1 MPALSDELNIVGI
14 KTVTFAPNNPK
25 LDKTITG
32 SVLLSDYDT
41 GETLAVLDGSYLTK
55 IRTGA
60 ISGVA
65 TKYLAREDAKTL
77 CVIGA
82 GDR

>member
-1 MPALSDELNIVGI
+1 MPHYLMILKWLVLKQLHLRQII
-14 KTVTFAPNNPK
+14 LKRQ
-25 LDKTITG
+25 KTITG
-32 SVLLSDYDT
+32 SVLLSDYET

-65 TKYLAREDAKTL
+65 TKYLST
-77 CVIGA
+77 
-82 GDR
+82 

>member
-60 ISGVA
+60 ISV
-65 TKYLAREDAKTL
+65 
-77 CVIGA
+77 
-82 GDR
+82 